1 MLRFKFIGWFGFKG
15 GYRRWKHNTTLA
27 EFWAEKASDIQSVQS
42 IEKSSAGTLADNLW
56 SRINGIRGCAFGF
69 RTQKLRRVRNSE
81 RRLCGV
87 DVLEKRQLLSQDS
100 FVIPANVADTFTALT
115 ANGQRAAAEFESRA
129 NILLEKA
136 GLHSPYEMATEI
148 RSTNSKFLQV
158 ANMTPQGNNIPP
170 GTFGTAIRN
179 LFNQDSSQFA
189 SQVESLVSDFST
201 NSTKKP
207 ATLPTSFDS
216 GTVLTFPGMPWM
228 SYSTPFYVLGA
239 DGWASVTPT
248 SVSAVAKKEQTNS
261 NAAPG
266 WIDTFKQT
274 ASWYDTTTTNGFF
287 EFDIAKNRTSPDGLT
302 SLTYDIKF
310 RETEGSPLH
319 VEGVFHQRD
328 GAWIRDVSFKADG
341 DNFSLGDATLKY
353 ENGGTVVGARYHV
366 HGEGGIDPKRIWTG
380 EFSTAR
386 DVFDQPMKFVGGS
399 QYVNDGTLSA
409 FATAG
414 LKLDQSWLVVGL
426 GHQDRDGA
434 QTQNIGQVA
443 FYLQQDLGPLGGIG
457 TTLSYAG
464 NGGPRRDD
472 S

>member
-1 MLRFKFIGWFGFKG
+1 M
-15 GYRRWKHNTTLA
+15 
-27 EFWAEKASDIQSVQS
+27 
-42 IEKSSAGTLADNLW
+42 
-56 SRINGIRGCAFGF
+56 
-69 RTQKLRRVRNSE
+69 
-81 RRLCGV
+81 